1 MNLGFSPVWI
11 KDNMKKTET
20 DFTKELT
27 SLRDEIDVIDSDLVK
42 LLQRRLAVTSK
53 VGQLKSSMGKPI
65 YDAERETF
73 LFTKRRA
80 QAVAAGLSPD
90 LIEDVLRRLM
100 RDSYVS
106 QDASGY
112 RCVNTACKK
121 VVVVGGKGQ
130 LGAIFVDLFQRSG
143 YQVAIIEQ
151 TDWSNSASI
160 FAQASVVII
169 AVPIALT
176 TQVIRYL
183 DHLPPDCILA
193 DLTSVKVSP
202 LFEMTKVHA
211 GPVVGLHPMFGPDVT
226 GLIKQTIISCE
237 GRYPEKYQWLLQQF
251 EVWGAK
257 IYPVT
262 AQEHDEA
269 MSMVQVMR
277 HFSTIAYG
285 HHLMSE
291 GVDIEKLVTM
301 SSPIYRLELIMVG
314 RLFAQ
319 DPVLYADIIFAN
331 KDNVAMMKRFAH
343 RFLALLEQVSLDD
356 KDTFIETFTHV
367 SDWFGDYADEFLEE
381 SKIMLLKA
389 NELKNN

>member
-1 MNLGFSPVWI
+1 MTNSDPDF
-11 KDNMKKTET
+11 DKK
-20 DFTKELT
+20 LT
-27 SLRDEIDVIDSDLVK
+27 SLRDEIDEIDSDLVK

-53 VGQLKSSMGKPI
+53 VGQLKSGVGKPI
-65 YDAERETF
+65 YDAKREAS
-73 LFTKRRA
+73 LFAKRRQ
-80 QAVAAGLSPD
+80 QASEAGLSPD

-112 RCVNTACKK
+112 RCVNPECKK

-130 LGAIFVDLFQRSG
+130 LGSVFVDLFQRSD

-151 TDWSNSASI
+151 NDWPNSEAILVDASL
-160 FAQASVVII
+160 VIV
-169 AVPIALT
+169 AVPIRLT
-176 TQVIRYL
+176 SMVIH
-183 DHLPPDCILA
+183 HLNNLPKTCILA
-193 DLTSVKVSP
+193 DLTSVKESP
-202 LFEMTKVHA
+202 LFEMKKAHA

-237 GRYPEKYQWLLQQF
+237 GRHPEQYQWLIEQF

-257 IYPVT
+257 IYPVQ
-262 AQEHDEA
+262 AHEHDQA

-285 HHLMSE
+285 YHLMSE
-291 GVDIEKLVTM
+291 GADIENLVAM

-319 DPVLYADIIFAN
+319 DPTLYADIIFAN
-331 KDNVAMMKRFAH
+331 KENVSMMKRFAY
-343 RFLALLEQVSLDD
+343 RFLELLEDVSLDD
-356 KDTFIETFTHV
+356 KDAFVAMFNNV
-367 SDWFGDYADEFLEE
+367 SDWFGDYAGDFLEE
-381 SKIMLLKA
+381 SKSMLLKA
-389 NELKNN
+389 NELKKH